1 MPEENS
7 FTTVAQVGDIPEGE
21 GRAFVV
27 HGRIVAVFL
36 DQGAYHAI
44 DDLCPHMGASLAAGA
59 LVDGVVMCPW
69 HAWRFRICDGTWCDN
84 PKIKIDGFEVRVKDG
99 QIQVRVPSPPEV
111 LPTTNPN

>member
-1 MPEENS
+1 MAEENN

-21 GRAFVV
+21 GRAFAVR
-27 HGRIVAVFL
+27 GRMVAVFL

-59 LVDGVVMCPW
+59 LVDGDVLCPW

-84 PKIKIDGFEVRVKDG
+84 PKIHIDRFEVRVKDNH
-99 QIQVRVPSPPEV
+99 IQVCVPLPSDV
-111 LPTTNPN
+111 LPTTKPN